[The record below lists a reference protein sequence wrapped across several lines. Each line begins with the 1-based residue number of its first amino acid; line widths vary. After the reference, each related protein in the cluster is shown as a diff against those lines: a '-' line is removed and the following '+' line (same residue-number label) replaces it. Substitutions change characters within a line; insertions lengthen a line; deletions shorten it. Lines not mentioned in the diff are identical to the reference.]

1 VIEPR
6 IDPSADALVTTV
18 IPTYRRPALLK
29 RAIESVLGQTAG
41 TQRIAVYDN
50 ASGDDTGAVV
60 LDIARRDPRV
70 RYHRQAANLGPFEN
84 FRFGLAEVSTPFFS
98 LLSDDDVLLPRFY
111 ETALSALRE
120 HPTALFAVT
129 RVLQVDR
136 TGHLLSIEGRS
147 WSPGLHGPPDSVRE
161 MLRLGYVTWTGT
173 LFRREVIQ
181 RTGGFD
187 SQTAAAFDL
196 DFLLRLAARCPFV
209 ICDRVGGVYV
219 AETSVV
225 ALEASLIAWE
235 KIIDNISIEPRLSTS
250 ERAQA
255 QQALRQQLAGL
266 VYRIGRAAAR
276 QGKVPEARSAARVL
290 RERFAETR
298 RARLIEATAVVCRRV
313 RVVPALLALLLQG
326 YRDVRSS
333 GLRGRLDAGDRRF
346 LETMEPG

>member
-181 RTGGFD
+181 RRRDELSQVRGGFGVRGKKGCLRAQVLRM
-187 SQTAAAFDL
+187 SQCHPGHDTEL
-196 DFLLRLAARCPFV
+196 QRLLRGGDDMLFPISDHDGIPVQVGAARELQMAGQTTA
-209 ICDRVGGVYV
+209 D
-219 AETSVV
+219 AHS
-225 ALEASLIAWE
+225 S
-235 KIIDNISIEPRLSTS
+235 SST
-250 ERAQA
+250 
-255 QQALRQQLAGL
+255 
-266 VYRIGRAAAR
+266 
-276 QGKVPEARSAARVL
+276 
-290 RERFAETR
+290 
-298 RARLIEATAVVCRRV
+298 
-313 RVVPALLALLLQG
+313 
-326 YRDVRSS
+326 
-333 GLRGRLDAGDRRF
+333 
-346 LETMEPG
+346 